1 MVPRTASA
9 VAIIVLLLFFAAS
22 AFAEGGRTG
31 KDAAD
36 LAKEVE
42 GKIVKRANES
52 VRVQSVGCQFSIE
65 FATHRVTFQVPLRGS
80 RIMASD
86 DDAGIVLMSSS
97 MIRKFRDRE
106 AEPYERLFLRF
117 DRATV
122 DQMVSEFQQ
131 AIRACET

>member
-9 VAIIVLLLFFAAS
+9 VAIIVLLLLFAAS

-31 KDAAD
+31 KDAAG

-86 DDAGIVLMSSS
+86 DDAGRRV
-97 MIRKFRDRE
+97 RE
-106 AEPYERLFLRF
+106 HGQADAVTAANVMCHIPTIHSVAEVGKYRLH
-117 DRATV
+117 
-122 DQMVSEFQQ
+122 
-131 AIRACET
+131 